1 MKEIFSQNFTRQK
14 IGFAFFFWG
23 GGARVAVR
31 VVNGKKRG
39 VNGEDWKGLHQKSI
53 MSYIVNWI

>member
-14 IGFAFFFWG
+14 IGFAFFW

-31 VVNGKKRG
+31 VVNGKKRR